1 MLAAA
6 AAAAARVG
14 LQQHMH
20 SGSDAGRSSSH
31 HECFVCTTCNV
42 ARGACPDIESLA
54 AEAGTTTGGAVFRLL
69 HATLTEAGAWV
80 PAPAVAGEGAT
91 RAACAAADAAADPRF
106 APAARLALAADL
118 SVTLTLTP
126 VRCLAACSFP
136 HTVAL
141 RGRGRKGE
149 EKFVYQFGAVGDRAT
164 VDGLARMATEYCTSP
179 DGYSSSRTRPTCLR
193 GRVLAR
199 VPPPGGRCLVD
210 ASAG

>member
-1 MLAAA
+1 MGVGCEFAAGA
-6 AAAAARVG
+6 GGGGAHA
-14 LQQHMH
+14 
-20 SGSDAGRSSSH
+20 AGRPAPCSLLQPAGPLPRS
-31 HECFVCTTCNV
+31 
-42 ARGACPDIESLA
+42 ARGTQQTPFPLRPPS
-54 AEAGTTTGGAVFRLL
+54 
-69 HATLTEAGAWV
+69 HQ
-80 PAPAVAGEGAT
+80 PAPHHN
-91 RAACAAADAAADPRF
+91 
-106 APAARLALAADL
+106 
-118 SVTLTLTP
+118 LTLTP